1 MAIVANQQQQDAHS
15 LLRNVFRS
23 FGLTESSL
31 ATWALEQ
38 LIMGSSI
45 DQILLELETRP
56 EYERAFPEIKA
67 RREQAARTGV
77 QLEPLSPA
85 EILTYRTEARALM
98 HSFGVPVNMYQQ
110 NSDFFDLIVGDVSLT
125 ELQARLEIAEN
136 RVRHAPPEVRDVF
149 SQIFGQGV
157 GGTDQA
163 LFAFMID
170 PDNAMPRLEE
180 MARTAEALGAAR
192 RYGFDAFAPG
202 EDPSMNRL
210 RDYPMTYDQYAQGFS
225 ELDRVRSL
233 FDETLYESDWD
244 WSDEG
249 VEAAFGLRGG
259 AAEALE
265 RRGESRAAETRGRS
279 TAGAVESGV
288 AGLGSA
294 GRI

>member
-1 MAIVANQQQQDAHS
+1 MAVVANQEQQDAHA

-23 FGLTESSL
+23 FGLTERSL

-38 LIMGSSI
+38 LVMGSSI

-67 RREQAARTGV
+67 RREQAAKTGV

-85 EILTYRTEARALM
+85 EILAYRTEARALM
-98 HSFGVPVNMYQQ
+98 HSFGVPANLYQQ
-110 NSDFFDLIVGDVSLT
+110 NEDFFDLIVGDVSLA
-125 ELQARLEIAEN
+125 ELQARLELTEA
-136 RVRHAPPEVRDVF
+136 RVRHAPPEVREAF
-149 SQIFGQGV
+149 SQIYGFGA
-157 GGTDQA
+157 TDEA
-163 LFAFMID
+163 LFTFMVD
-170 PDNAMPRLEE
+170 PDNALPRLEE
-180 MARTAEALGAAR
+180 MARSAEVSGAAA
-192 RYGFDAFAPG
+192 RYGFDSFATG
-202 EDPSMNRL
+202 GDAAVDRL

-279 TAGAVESGV
+279 TAGAVEAGV